1 MAVEI
6 KVPQVGESITEV
18 IVAQWFKATGDAVQK
33 DEPLVS
39 LETDKVNVDVP
50 APESGILGVILKAAG
65 ASAQIGEI
73 LAHIEAAGAQPA
85 KAPEP
90 AAAAAPAPAPAAAPT
105 PAAAAKPA
113 SAPGPAPAP
122 VPAPAPAPAPP
133 STSGFVMPSAAR
145 VLAQGGLDAALVP
158 GSGPGGRVLKEDAQ
172 RAVESR
178 DAAAHQ
184 VAGSNQASPSPSPSP
199 SPAAATTR
207 VPMSPMRR
215 RIAERLVQAQ
225 QTAALLTTFNE
236 VDMTEVMAL
245 RRAHQDAFVKKYGM
259 KLGFMSFFV
268 KASIDALCLVP
279 EVNAEIQGT
288 DIVYRSS
295 YDIGVAIGSDKG
307 LVVPVLRRAE
317 TLNFAEIEQAIT
329 SYAKRANSGKLA
341 LADLQNG
348 SFTITNGGVY
358 GSLMSTPIVNPPQ
371 SGILGMHGIV
381 ERPIGLAGAIV
392 LRPMMYVALTYDHRI
407 IDGKGAVT
415 FLKRVKDCIEA
426 PSRMLLEI

>member
-50 APESGILGVILKAAG
+50 APESGILGTILKAAG
-65 ASAQIGEI
+65 ASAQIGEV

-85 KAPEP
+85 KAP
-90 AAAAAPAPAPAAAPT
+90 APAPEPAPVPAST

-113 SAPGPAPAP
+113 SD
-122 VPAPAPAPAPP
+122 PAPAPAPALAPAP
-133 STSGFVMPSAAR
+133 APQSTSGFVMPSAAR
-145 VLAQGGLDAALVP
+145 VLAQGGLDAASVP

-178 DAAAHQ
+178 GAAAQ
-184 VAGSNQASPSPSPSP
+184 QAAGSNQASPSP

-245 RRAHQDAFVKKYGM
+245 RRTHQDAFVKKYGM

-268 KASIDALCLVP
+268 KASIDALRLVP

-288 DIVYRSS
+288 DIVYRNS